1 MANEL
6 DEYLST
12 PDALRQTCD
21 AEGRLLKPG
30 DVVSG
35 LRVVAFL
42 GRGATSEVWRVHDD
56 ALNRDL
62 ALKILVKTPLQKFV
76 KNGHSER
83 VVSVSGRA

>member
-6 DEYLST
+6 DEYLTT

-56 ALNRDL
+56 ALHRNR
-62 ALKILVKTPLQKFV
+62 ARGRTPLV
-76 KNGHSER
+76 G
-83 VVSVSGRA
+83 